1 MDNLVS
7 FMDDAALPAQEANS
21 QTSSQEPH
29 ESDINIL
36 ADTKEVSP
44 VITTTSA
51 SGTDADIKDDI
62 VILNKHD
69 IYQPIEEAI
78 VKYDAILSMHTLI
91 LEAKGKEIAD
101 YNSSISEL
109 KVLAKQALDEQKKV

>member
-44 VITTTSA
+44 VILTTSV
-51 SGTDADIKDDI
+51 SDIDTKEDI

-69 IYQPIEEAI
+69 IYEPIEEAI